1 VPSWV
6 ISGLSLLPAFAVRH
20 PVCIRPSCTSWS
32 RRLSRTAPGRGL
44 DHAPP
49 WWVTS
54 PPPQGP
60 SLGSGLF
67 CPGPSSLNRPHPP
80 HSQVH
85 RDFTACRLI
94 RDAFAVRERLGDPRA
109 VPGFRCSF
117 LPGMPSS
124 PTPGRPAS
132 KCSRASM
139 PTWPSP
145 FDHRLGTP
153 KIPAIR
159 STRASHFVAS
169 LVRFRYGLP
178 GCSPPYT
185 DQTGTPQPSGTFTSR
200 LSTDRSPS
208 PPLDITTTATG
219 LLVWGFF
226 CQGVS
231 TSTAYLSSFVSL
243 CSSSRPATVASR
255 RAQELSRLVASS
267 ATTRSAWAPSTA
279 APSNAVGLSAR

>member
-1 VPSWV
+1 M
-6 ISGLSLLPAFAVRH
+6 ISGLSLLPAFAIRH
-20 PVCIRPSCTSWS
+20 PVCIRLSCTSWS

-80 HSQVH
+80 HSQAH
-85 RDFTACRLI
+85 RDFTARRLI
-94 RDAFAVRERLGDPRA
+94 RDAFAVRERLGDPRV

-124 PTPGRPAS
+124 PTPGSPAS
-132 KCSRASM
+132 IYSRTSM
-139 PTWPSP
+139 PTWPSSH
-145 FDHRLGTP
+145 DHRLGTP
-153 KIPAIR
+153 NIPAIR
-159 STRASHFVAS
+159 STRVSHFVAS

-178 GCSPPYT
+178 GCSPPCT

-208 PPLDITTTATG
+208 PSLDITTTVTG
-219 LLVWGFF
+219 LLLL
-226 CQGVS
+226 
-231 TSTAYLSSFVSL
+231 A
-243 CSSSRPATVASR
+243 
-255 RAQELSRLVASS
+255 
-267 ATTRSAWAPSTA
+267 
-279 APSNAVGLSAR
+279 GLSPAGMAASLAARSWTDQEPLRR

>member
-1 VPSWV
+1 V
-6 ISGLSLLPAFAVRH
+6 IGGLSLLPAFAVRH

-80 HSQVH
+80 HPRAH
-85 RDFTACRLI
+85 HDFTAWRLI
-94 RDAFAVRERLGDPRA
+94 RDAFAVRERRSDPRV

-124 PTPGRPAS
+124 PTPGRPTS

-153 KIPAIR
+153 KNSRNPFHAGFSFRGFTGSLPLRPAR
-159 STRASHFVAS
+159 LLAPLHGSDWDAPALGDFYFQAFDGSVSLPAAGYNYNSDWTPLLAGFSPAGMTAS
-169 LVRFRYGLP
+169 LAARSKRESASLGLM
-178 GCSPPYT
+178 SA
-185 DQTGTPQPSGTFTSR
+185 
-200 LSTDRSPS
+200 
-208 PPLDITTTATG
+208 I
-219 LLVWGFF
+219 
-226 CQGVS
+226 
-231 TSTAYLSSFVSL
+231 
-243 CSSSRPATVASR
+243 
-255 RAQELSRLVASS
+255 ASS
-267 ATTRSAWAPSTA
+267 GHTA
-279 APSNAVGLSAR
+279 HSP

>member
-1 VPSWV
+1 M
-6 ISGLSLLPAFAVRH
+6 ISGLSLLPAFAVRR

-32 RRLSRTAPGRGL
+32 RRLSRTVSGRGL

-85 RDFTACRLI
+85 RDFTAWRLI
-94 RDAFAVRERLGDPRA
+94 RDAFAVRERLGDPRV

-124 PTPGRPAS
+124 PTPGSPAS

-159 STRASHFVAS
+159 STRASDFVAS
-169 LVRFRYGLP
+169 LVRFCYGLP

-208 PPLDITTTATG
+208 PSLDMTTTATG

>member
-1 VPSWV
+1 V
-6 ISGLSLLPAFAVRH
+6 IGGLSLLPAFAVRH

-124 PTPGRPAS
+124 PTPGRPTS

-178 GCSPPYT
+178 GCSPPCT

-219 LLVWGFF
+219 LLCWRDSHPLEWQLASLHGQNEKSPFSAL
-226 CQGVS
+226 CQ
-231 TSTAYLSSFVSL
+231 LS
-243 CSSSRPATVASR
+243 PAADITPKM
-255 RAQELSRLVASS
+255 L
-267 ATTRSAWAPSTA
+267 TA
-279 APSNAVGLSAR
+279 A

>member
-1 VPSWV
+1 M

-44 DHAPP
+44 DSTPP

-80 HSQVH
+80 HSQAH
-85 RDFTACRLI
+85 RDFTAWRLI

-124 PTPGRPAS
+124 PTPGSPTSNVPEFRCRHGLHRLTTSSALPKLPQSVPRGFRISWLLWFASATACQVARPPA
-132 KCSRASM
+132 RIRLGH
-139 PTWPSP
+139 PSP
-145 FDHRLGTP
+145 RGL
-153 KIPAIR
+153 
-159 STRASHFVAS
+159 
-169 LVRFRYGLP
+169 LLP
-178 GCSPPYT
+178 GFRRIS
-185 DQTGTPQPSGTFTSR
+185 
-200 LSTDRSPS
+200 L
-208 PPLDITTTATG
+208 PL
-219 LLVWGFF
+219 
-226 CQGVS
+226 
-231 TSTAYLSSFVSL
+231 
-243 CSSSRPATVASR
+243 R
-255 RAQELSRLVASS
+255 R
-267 ATTRSAWAPSTA
+267 WI
-279 APSNAVGLSAR
+279 

>member
-1 VPSWV
+1 M

-44 DHAPP
+44 DNTPP

-80 HSQVH
+80 HSQAH
-85 RDFTACRLI
+85 RDFTAWRLI
-94 RDAFAVRERLGDPRA
+94 RDALAVRERLGDPRA

-124 PTPGRPAS
+124 PTPGS
-132 KCSRASM
+132 
-139 PTWPSP
+139 PTSNVPE
-145 FDHRLGTP
+145 FRCRHGLHRLTTSSALP
-153 KIPAIR
+153 KLRNPFHAG
-159 STRASHFVAS
+159 SHFVAS

-178 GCSPPYT
+178 SCSPPCT

-208 PPLDITTTATG
+208 PSLDITTTVTG
-219 LLVWGFF
+219 LLLL
-226 CQGVS
+226 
-231 TSTAYLSSFVSL
+231 A
-243 CSSSRPATVASR
+243 
-255 RAQELSRLVASS
+255 
-267 ATTRSAWAPSTA
+267 
-279 APSNAVGLSAR
+279 GLSPAGMAASLAARSNSRDKAATGGHSARINEM